1 MKKSIADIYAQLNS
15 IEKSVKESND
25 KDIKEDSEIAL
36 EDKSADLDDK
46 GTKLDKNDCEYK
58 DEKSKVKKGEEGED
72 EEEKSKVK
80 KDDDEGDEEGGD
92 DDEEGG
98 DDEEESV
105 TSKSIDPNAIIA
117 KSIDVIDLLS
127 KNVFMP
133 KSNLTKVKSVKND
146 VVVKSVIDQ
155 YNDNVVCAKIGAAL
169 QALDN
174 EFCDIEWSGQDDES
188 KLTSFKDSANELI
201 KILDNIENDDDD
213 IVDKSVTPDKLN
225 DKSNK
230 EDKDV
235 KNNSEVKDNKDG
247 DPDVSNESDKGE
259 KTSKSMPEGKADSFK
274 DGEAEPVEKSELSDV
289 SKGQLQEVI
298 IKSIKELK
306 KSQSQSD
313 QQRIIGLQGL
323 SSSVG
328 SGEEKVAK
336 SFVDQYLNM

>member
-58 DEKSKVKKGEEGED
+58 DEKSKVKKGEEEEA

-80 KDDDEGDEEGGD
+80 KDDDEG
-92 DDEEGG
+92 DEEGG

-127 KNVFMP
+127 KNVFIT
-133 KSNLTKVKSVKND
+133 KSNLTKVEPVKND

-201 KILDNIENDDDD
+201 KILENIENDDDD
-213 IVDKSVTPDKLN
+213 VVAKSVTPDKLN

-235 KNNSEVKDNKDG
+235 KNNDKVKDNKDG

-289 SKGQLQEVI
+289 SKSQLQEVI

-323 SSSVG
+323 SSNVG

>member
-58 DEKSKVKKGEEGED
+58 DEKSKVKKGEEEEA

-80 KDDDEGDEEGGD
+80 KDDDEG
-92 DDEEGG
+92 DEEGG

-127 KNVFMP
+127 KNVFIT
-133 KSNLTKVKSVKND
+133 KSNLTKVEPVKND

-201 KILDNIENDDDD
+201 KILENIENDDDD
-213 IVDKSVTPDKLN
+213 VVAKSVTPDKLN

-235 KNNSEVKDNKDG
+235 KNNDKVKDNKDG

-274 DGEAEPVEKSELSDV
+274 DGEEEPVEKSELSDV
-289 SKGQLQEVI
+289 SKSQLQEVI

-323 SSSVG
+323 SSNVG

>member
-25 KDIKEDSEIAL
+25 KDIKEDSEITL

-58 DEKSKVKKGEEGED
+58 DEKSKVKKGEEEEV

-80 KDDDEGDEEGGD
+80 KDDDEG
-92 DDEEGG
+92 DEEGG

-127 KNVFMP
+127 KNVFIT
-133 KSNLTKVKSVKND
+133 KSNLTKVEPVKND

-201 KILDNIENDDDD
+201 KILENIENDDDD
-213 IVDKSVTPDKLN
+213 VVAKSVTPDKLN

-235 KNNSEVKDNKDG
+235 KNNDKVKDNKDG

-274 DGEAEPVEKSELSDV
+274 DGEEEPVEKSELSDV
-289 SKGQLQEVI
+289 SKSQLQEVI

-323 SSSVG
+323 SSNVG

>member
-25 KDIKEDSEIAL
+25 KDIKEDSEITL

-46 GTKLDKNDCEYK
+46 GAELDKDDY
-58 DEKSKVKKGEEGED
+58 EG

-80 KDDDEGDEEGGD
+80 KDNKGNKEDDKENDDKED
-92 DDEEGG
+92 DD
-98 DDEEESV
+98 EESV

-127 KNVFMP
+127 KNVFIT
-133 KSNLTKVKSVKND
+133 KSNLTKVEPVKND

-169 QALDN
+169 RALDN

-201 KILDNIENDDDD
+201 KILENIENDDDD
-213 IVDKSVTPDKLN
+213 VVAKSITSDKSN

-230 EDKDV
+230 EDKDITNKSKV
-235 KNNSEVKDNKDG
+235 EDNKDG

-274 DGEAEPVEKSELSDV
+274 DGEEEPVEKSELSDV
-289 SKGQLQEVI
+289 SKSQLQEVI

-313 QQRIIGLQGL
+313 KQRIIGLQGL

-328 SGEEKVAK
+328 SGEENVAK